1 MKNHNIVDYRRLY
14 GLAAVRIFTLEQ
26 IQAEAMTSAA
36 LSTKPSDSWSM
47 QSIQAKAVKEFPLWD
62 KEYVYSEV
70 EKVILKYR
78 GGIYD

>member
-26 IQAEAMTSAA
+26 IQEA
-36 LSTKPSDSWSM
+36 KPSDSWSM